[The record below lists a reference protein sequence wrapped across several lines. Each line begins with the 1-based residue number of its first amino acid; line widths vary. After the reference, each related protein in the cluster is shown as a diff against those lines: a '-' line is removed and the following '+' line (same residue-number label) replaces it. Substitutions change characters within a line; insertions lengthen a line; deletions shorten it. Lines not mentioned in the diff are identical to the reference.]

1 MKKTNNGL
9 EEHVLEL
16 TQGVKPIEYIAIN
29 PGASLNI
36 QSEIVEESHACLTV
50 NGKDIAQFMCSP
62 RDLDYLAA
70 GFLYNEKIISYADDI
85 KSIHISKNN
94 CIDIWINQDFQLP
107 NKRIITAG
115 CGGGVTFD
123 DLSVQQEPLI
133 SALTI
138 KASKLVDLMKQVHIG
153 AELYQRSRG
162 IHTAAVTDQENIL
175 IQVEDI
181 GRHNCIDKLAGAAL
195 LEGIQTKDR
204 ILFSSGRISSEMLNK
219 ARRMGIPIV
228 CSRTSPTSLSVKLA
242 KEWNITLIGYL
253 RQKRMRI
260 YNAPER
266 IRKIA
271 EVNNG

>member
-1 MKKTNNGL
+1 MKKTNNGS
-9 EEHVLEL
+9 EEFALEL
-16 TQGVKPIEYIAIN
+16 DQGVEPIEYIAIN
-29 PGASLNI
+29 PGSSMNI
-36 QSEIVEESHACLTV
+36 QSEIVEESYACLTV
-50 NGKDIAQFMCSP
+50 NGKDVAQFMCSP

-70 GFLYNEKIISYADDI
+70 GFLYNEKIIDHADDI
-85 KSIHISKNN
+85 KSLHISKNN
-94 CIDIWINQDFQLP
+94 CVDIWINQDFQLP

-123 DLSVQQEPLI
+123 DLSEIHEPLQ
-133 SALTI
+133 SNLTVQVDRL
-138 KASKLVDLMKQVHIG
+138 ADLMKQVHKG
-153 AELYQRSRG
+153 ASLYQRSRG
-162 IHTAAVTDQENIL
+162 IHTAAITDQENIS

-204 ILFSSGRISSEMLNK
+204 ILFSSGRISSEMINK

-260 YNAPER
+260 YNAPKR
-266 IRKIA
+266 ILNIA
-271 EVNNG
+271 EVSHG